1 MWDSGR
7 VSEAGA
13 GEQVF
18 VVGIDRDALVRRRE
32 VVRKV
37 QRRGAWVTLGIGAVG
52 IVAALYALI
61 AFRGAGL
68 WPFALLLI
76 AAMVPLVLSTVLVL
90 RIDAE
95 RKRWYDTNQL
105 QSIAMRM
112 SPKALE
118 LACEGAAYP
127 VVLPWPTVKGFR
139 QEKLFGQYALELEL
153 APGVGA
159 TTAGVR
165 GLDQAAVR
173 SVVKPN
179 PLLRPTGLFLVKALD
194 QPVHVIDQA
203 LKHFSGGRAGVS

>member
-1 MWDSGR
+1 MGVDR
-7 VSEAGA
+7 EA
-13 GEQVF
+13 V
-18 VVGIDRDALVRRRE
+18 LRRRE

-37 QRRGAWVTLGIGAVG
+37 QRRGAWVTLVIGAIG

-76 AAMVPLVLSTVLVL
+76 AAMVPLVVSTVLAL
-90 RIDAE
+90 RLQAE
-95 RKRWYDTNQL
+95 RQRWYDASEL
-105 QSIAMRM
+105 QPVAMRM

-118 LACEGAAYP
+118 LACEGATYP
-127 VVLPWPTVKGFR
+127 VVLPWPTVQGFR
-139 QEKLFGQYALELEL
+139 QEKLFGQYALELQL

-165 GLDQAAVR
+165 GLDQPAVR
-173 SVVKPN
+173 TVVKPN

-194 QPVHVIDQA
+194 QPIHVIDQA
-203 LKHFSGGRAGVS
+203 LKHFSNGNAGVIR

>member
-1 MWDSGR
+1 

-37 QRRGAWVTLGIGAVG
+37 QRRGAWVTLTIGAVG

>member
-1 MWDSGR
+1 M
-7 VSEAGA
+7 SEDGS
-13 GEQVF
+13 F
-18 VVGIDRDALVRRRE
+18 VVGIDREALLRRRE
-32 VVRKV
+32 IVRKV
-37 QRRGAWVTLGIGAVG
+37 QRRGAWVTLAIGAVG
-52 IVAALYALI
+52 IIAALYALI
-61 AFRGAGL
+61 AFQGAGL

-76 AAMVPLVLSTVLVL
+76 AAMAPLVISTVLVL
-90 RIDAE
+90 RLQAE
-95 RKRWYDTNQL
+95 RQRWYDTNQL
-105 QSIAMRM
+105 QPVAMRM

-165 GLDQAAVR
+165 GLDQPAVR
-173 SVVKPN
+173 TVVKPN

>member
-1 MWDSGR
+1 
-7 VSEAGA
+7 VSEAGEGGPA
-13 GEQVF
+13 F
-18 VVGIDRDALVRRRE
+18 VVGVDRDVLVRRRE

-90 RIDAE
+90 RLDAE

-105 QSIAMRM
+105 QPIAMRM

-165 GLDQAAVR
+165 GLDQPAVR
-173 SVVKPN
+173 TVVKPN

-203 LKHFSGGRAGVS
+203 LKHFSGGRAGVVT